1 MKIRKHRS
9 GCVSNAAIDI
19 IGDCILD
26 IYDADP
32 STLPY
37 NLFRRLN
44 INK

>member
-1 MKIRKHRS
+1 MNIRKHR
-9 GCVSNAAIDI
+9 GEYVPNAAIDI